1 MGQLN
6 ENESSAESITGEEP
20 SFNNSGLRGIP
31 KAPIITS
38 LDDLPSQS
46 RSPKDPASTNSEGI
60 VQDRTVVDQLG
71 GLLSSLTQ
79 FGNRFEQVYVRPGIL
94 LLLNALGFS
103 QPIAQYLETPMT
115 LAFFVTT
122 LFFVV
127 AILGFAFKEVLRL
140 SALLLAYFV
149 KRSLIFSFRL
159 LKITIES
166 ILIFVSLSIVAAIGK
181 AMLGSPI
188 PGLSAR
194 MPTAEQLSNHVSKAC
209 EQLKALRTYASSADL
224 RELAEQ
230 VSQSKANVGATA
242 ASLKGRFV
250 EQKLWVKVASTFSA
264 YMILVLIFGDAFHIP
279 VGLVIYGKRNKPLC
293 PASTLISCL

>member
-20 SFNNSGLRGIP
+20 SFNNSMLREIP
-31 KAPIITS
+31 KAPIITI
-38 LDDLPSQS
+38 LDDLPSQNP
-46 RSPKDPASTNSEGI
+46 SPQDPASTEGV

-79 FGNRFEQVYVRPGIL
+79 FGNQFEQVYVRPGIS

-115 LAFFVTT
+115 LAFFVTA
-122 LFFVV
+122 LYFMA
-127 AILGFAFKEVLRL
+127 AILGFASKEVLRL
-140 SALLLAYFV
+140 SALLLAYFM
-149 KRSLIFSFRL
+149 KRSFILSFRL

-166 ILIFVSLSIVAAIGK
+166 VLVFVSLSIVAAIGK

-209 EQLKALRTYASSADL
+209 EQLKALRTYASSFDL

-293 PASTLISCL
+293 PTSTLVSRL